1 MNMNDELTIARDR
14 MRFIKNSQSANLC
27 YLGILLNVFYFVSIY
42 KSDVGTY
49 YYNILIGASIVYNLI
64 FMLAVFLSSEAVKN
78 YNKNYSYVLAVVG
91 ILQIVRIFIIPMRA
105 HTATTVVNNEQV
117 LVMHNGQFI
126 RVCIYLAVSAA
137 CLLAAAVINLAIR
150 SIMDPERLSTFLQ
163 SLDREDSTCRRA
175 TKPAFHC

>member
-49 YYNILIGASIVYNLI
+49 YYNILIGVSIVYNLI
-64 FMLAVFLSSEAVKN
+64 FMLTVFLSSEAVKN
-78 YNKNYSYVLAVVG
+78 YNKNYSYVLALVG

-137 CLLAAAVINLAIR
+137 CLLAAAAINFKKCNELSEHLKAIGA
-150 SIMDPERLSTFLQ
+150 Q
-163 SLDREDSTCRRA
+163 S
-175 TKPAFHC
+175 